1 MKLCFLGDVRSIH
14 TKRWIEYFAENN
26 EVHLI
31 SLDYPD
37 YDMAQISEDEFQTMG
52 VKVHFVPQ
60 KWYFLPFA
68 PLLFKRIVDV
78 INPDILH
85 AHYVTQYGFCGS
97 LCGCHPFIVSA
108 WGSDVLVDPKKSFF
122 LKCAVKFALKSADAI
137 TCDGMNSRDEIISL
151 ADSSSKVVL
160 INHGIDT
167 EKFNPERY
175 TKGYFEEIFGSEVKT
190 VLYTRGFRHIYNAET
205 LIRAIP
211 MILHEIPQTR
221 FIVCG
226 KGYEEE
232 KIRRLAD
239 GLGVS
244 DYIHYVGWIAH
255 DELPPLYA
263 SSDVYVSTSLSDG
276 GMAVGTLE
284 AMSCGLV
291 PVVTEGGDN
300 RHWITDGE
308 NGFIIPAQKPDI
320 LAEKVIFLL
329 RDDEN
334 RKVFAKKNKNL
345 IKERAD
351 YHTEMKK
358 MDEIYSSL
366 LKEIY

>member
-1 MKLCFLGDVRSIH
+1 MRLCFLGDIRSIH

-31 SLDYPD
+31 SLDYLD
-37 YDMAQISEDEFQTMG
+37 YDTAQISEDEYISIG
-52 VKVHFVPQ
+52 VKVHFIPK
-60 KWYFLPFA
+60 KWYILPFA
-68 PLLFKRIVDV
+68 PLLFKRIVDS
-78 INPDILH
+78 IKPDILH

-97 LCGCHPFIVSA
+97 FCGCHPYIVSA

-122 LKCAVKFALKSADAI
+122 LKFAVKFALKSADMI
-137 TCDGMNSRDEIISL
+137 TCDGMNSRDEIVSL
-151 ADSSSKVVL
+151 EDSSSKVIL

-167 EKFNPERY
+167 DKFSPERMNRAH
-175 TKGYFEEIFGSEVKT
+175 FEDTFGSGVKT
-190 VLYTRGFRHIYNAET
+190 VLYTRGFREIYNAET

-211 MILHEIPQTR
+211 LILDIVPQSR
-221 FIVCG
+221 FIICG
-226 KGYEEE
+226 KGHEED
-232 KIRRLAD
+232 KIRRFAD
-239 GLGVS
+239 DLGVS
-244 DYIHYVGWIAH
+244 DYIYYAGWVAH
-255 DELPPLYA
+255 DELPILYA

-308 NGFIIPAQKPDI
+308 NGFIIPLRDPEI

-329 RDDEN
+329 RDDEI
-334 RKVFAKKNKNL
+334 RKQFAKMNRSL
-345 IKERAD
+345 IIECAD
-351 YHTEMKK
+351 YHNEMNKV
-358 MDEIYSSL
+358 DEIYRRL
-366 LKEIY
+366 LKERN